1 MNTERIRELAKEAGL
16 WRQHYDIG
24 EESPERLEKF
34 AELIVRECIEQIR
47 GEWRPVMESKEMMNI
62 PHWEGYTQCGVD
74 SVIAIRE
81 HFGIE
86 NEY

>member
-1 MNTERIRELAKEAGL
+1 MNTELIRRLAEQAGMNIVDDKFSTYG
-16 WRQHYDIG
+16 RFA
-24 EESPERLEKF
+24 EKLT
-34 AELIVRECIEQIR
+34 ELIVQECIEQIR
-47 GEWRPVMESKEMMNI
+47 GEWLPVMESKEMMNI

>member
-1 MNTERIRELAKEAGL
+1 MNTELIRRLAEQAGDDWAHTLESDKEFL
-16 WRQHYDIG
+16 K
-24 EESPERLEKF
+24 KF
-34 AELIVRECIEQIR
+34 AQLIVKECIEQIR
-47 GEWRPVMESKEMMNI
+47 GEWLPVMESKEMMNI